1 LRNMMAA
8 PPATRANGAVFYGTL
23 RAFDETVRTGSIRK
37 ASEALRVAPSSV
49 SRSIA
54 VLEREMGTALLARS
68 AAGVS
73 LTHAGTLVAE
83 YARAVLHDYDS
94 LRADLDDTR
103 GTQRRLLKIA
113 LVESVASYGPIG
125 AIARFSEKYPSV
137 SFNLR
142 LMPAP
147 QIIDAVRKEQFD
159 IGIAFCAESAADIAI
174 LANVPEPIMLAVPP
188 RHALARAESVQL
200 ADVAGL
206 ALALPD
212 LDFGIRRIFDR
223 ACARAGLAP
232 TPVLTSNVFETLRD
246 FVRTG
251 AGVAILPM
259 RAIARQERSGDL
271 TAVPLEDPEFRN
283 TTIDIVVRR
292 RRLPRVVKAFVDV
305 LVAEIKSLP

>member
-1 LRNMMAA
+1 MMAA

-188 RHALARAESVQL
+188 RHALARAGSVQL

-212 LDFGIRRIFDR
+212 LDFGVRRIFDR

>member
-1 LRNMMAA
+1 M
-8 PPATRANGAVFYGTL
+8 FYGIL

-37 ASEALRVAPSSV
+37 ASEALQVAPSSV
-49 SRSIA
+49 SRSVA

-94 LRADLDDTR
+94 LRADLDDMR

-113 LVESVASYGPIG
+113 LVESVASHGPMG
-125 AIARFSEKYPSV
+125 AIARFNEKYPSV

-147 QIIDAVRKEQFD
+147 QIIDAVRKEQYD
-159 IGIAFCAESAADIAI
+159 IGVAFCAEPAADIAI
-174 LANVPEPIMLAVPP
+174 LASVAEPIMLAVP
-188 RHALARAESVQL
+188 RGHELADAESVRL
-200 ADVAGL
+200 NDLAGL

-212 LDFGIRRIFDR
+212 LDFGVRRIFDR

-259 RAIARQERSGDL
+259 RAIARQELSGDL
-271 TAVPLEDPEFRN
+271 TAVPLEDAEFRN

-292 RRLPRVVKAFVDV
+292 RRPPRVVKAFVDV

>member
-1 LRNMMAA
+1 
-8 PPATRANGAVFYGTL
+8 VFYGIL

-37 ASEALRVAPSSV
+37 ASEALQVAPSSV

-54 VLEREMGTALLARS
+54 VLEREMGTTLLARS
-68 AAGVS
+68 ATGVS

-83 YARAVLHDYDS
+83 YARAVLQDYDS
-94 LRADLDDTR
+94 LRTDLDDMR

-125 AIARFSEKYPSV
+125 AIARFREKYPTV
-137 SFNLR
+137 SFNLS

-159 IGIAFCAESAADIAI
+159 IGLAFCAEPAADIAI
-174 LANVPEPIMLAVPP
+174 LAGVPEPIMLAVPCGHELAGAGSVTLP
-188 RHALARAESVQL
+188 AL
-200 ADVAGL
+200 AGL

-212 LDFGIRRIFDR
+212 SDFGVRRIFNR
-223 ACARAGLAP
+223 ACARAGLPLSPA
-232 TPVLTSNVFETLRD
+232 LTSNVFETLRD
-246 FVRTG
+246 FVRAG

-259 RAIARQERSGDL
+259 RAITRHQRSGDL
-271 TAVPLEDPEFRN
+271 AAVAFEDAEFRN

-292 RRLPRVVKAFVDV
+292 GRLARVVKAFVEV
-305 LVAEIKSLP
+305 LAAEISSLP